1 VSNTEGVI
9 IFHVYFYNKK
19 YPKLI
24 VMNHNYKNWLIQAP
38 LGLVIVGLG
47 ACLIAEA
54 AMTKYTGGNWFW
66 YGTLAL
72 VVFNSGLCIFGNS
85 ILHRVR
91 YEQKQRNKK

>member
-1 VSNTEGVI
+1 MLNILKTNL
-9 IFHVYFYNKK
+9 FLMNK
-19 YPKLI
+19 
-24 VMNHNYKNWLIQAP
+24 NYKNWLIQAP
-38 LGLVIVGLG
+38 LGLSIIGFG

-54 AMTKYTGGNWFW
+54 AMVKYAGGSWFW

-91 YEQKQRNKK
+91 FEKETEVKKN